1 MSSLSRR
8 REFLAR
14 SLAGGAAGAIGV
26 SAISQLAAVEPP
38 SSAARQVYEL
48 GIYQTT
54 AGDMLRKAD
63 DYFEHALL
71 PALQRARVGP
81 VGVFV
86 ESSDA
91 SSPAIYV
98 LIPHSGIESVL
109 TVRAMLRDDA
119 AFQKAG
125 AAFVAATPKDLAYG
139 NHEARL
145 MLAATFMPALEVPE
159 KKETRVFELRR
170 YRSPSEAAF
179 RKKLEM
185 FGTAGELAIFRRV
198 GLNPVFYGEMLFG
211 PDMFN
216 ITYMLTYPDANA
228 RSKAWGNFG
237 KDPDW
242 KKLRTTAGFTDAEII
257 ANIKSLTLRP
267 TRYSQI

>member
-8 REFLAR
+8 RDFLAQ

-26 SAISQLAAVEPP
+26 SALSQLAAAEANPDSP
-38 SSAARQVYEL
+38 RQVYEL
-48 GIYQTT
+48 GIYQVS
-54 AGDMLRKAD
+54 AGDMLQKAD

-71 PALQRARVGP
+71 PALHRANVGP
-81 VGVFV
+81 TGVFV

-91 SSPAIYV
+91 SPPSIYV
-98 LIPHSGIESVL
+98 LIPHPRIDSVL
-109 TVRAMLRDDA
+109 SVRAKLRDDA
-119 AFQKAG
+119 EYQKTGSAFLSAS
-125 AAFVAATPKDLAYG
+125 PKDLAYV

-145 MLAATFMPALEVPE
+145 MLAAAFMPTLEVPE
-159 KKETRVFELRR
+159 KKETRLFELRR

-216 ITYMLTYPDANA
+216 ITYMLTYPDTNA

-237 KDPDW
+237 KDLDW
-242 KKLRTTAGFTDAEII
+242 KKLRTTPGFTDAEII